1 MAKLNVP
8 PTRSTLLELESNLE
22 FAREGY
28 DLLEQKRQILVL
40 ELMSR
45 LEAAKRA
52 QQDVDEALGAAFE
65 ALQEDA
71 LRSGTEALARE
82 ALGIER
88 DHAVE
93 VRSRNVMGISLPDI
107 HAEHA
112 APRPEFGV
120 ASGSALSDEVMQRF
134 TNALDAIARLAEI
147 ENCVLRLASEVRRTQ
162 RRVNALDKVF
172 IPDYTE
178 TIDYVEDVL
187 DERERER
194 LVVMKMTKKRLE
206 KRHRQP
212 PEGNASGQAP
222 SAGR

>member
-93 VRSRNVMGISLPDI
+93 VRSRNVMGLSLPDI
-107 HAEHA
+107 QAEHA
-112 APRPEFGV
+112 AARPEFGV

-134 TNALDAIARLAEI
+134 TDALDAIARLAEI

-162 RRVNALDKVF
+162 RRVNALDKIF
-172 IPDYTE
+172 IPDYSE

-212 PEGNASGQAP
+212 PEDDASGQAP
-222 SAGR
+222 QAGR

>member
-8 PTRSTLLELESNLE
+8 PTKSRLLALSHDLD

-52 QQDVDEALGAAFE
+52 QEDVDAAMAQAF
-65 ALQEDA
+65 ADLREDA

-82 ALGIER
+82 AIGIRR
-88 DHAVE
+88 DHKVQIA
-93 VRSRNVMGISLPDI
+93 SRHVMGIALPAI
-107 HAEHA
+107 RAEHQ
-112 APRPEFGV
+112 PPQPVFGV
-120 ASGSALSDEVMQRF
+120 ASGSALSDDVMKRF
-134 TNALDAIARLAEI
+134 TQALDPIARLAEI

-162 RRVNALDKVF
+162 RRVNALDKIF
-172 IPDYTE
+172 IPDYSD
-178 TIDYVEDVL
+178 TIRYIEEVL

-206 KRHRQP
+206 KAHQR
-212 PEGNASGQAP
+212 
-222 SAGR
+222 